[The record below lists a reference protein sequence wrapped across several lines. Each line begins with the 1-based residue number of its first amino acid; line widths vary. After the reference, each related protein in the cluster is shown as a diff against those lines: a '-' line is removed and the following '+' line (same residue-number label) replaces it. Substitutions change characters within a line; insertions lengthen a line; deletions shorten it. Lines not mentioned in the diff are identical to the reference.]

1 MNHRVEFQLRGE
13 QRPQRERERL
23 SCPGPKGRRSAK
35 EGRRETSNPDTSEEG
50 GNGETKAEAEG
61 EETGAGKEAGE
72 TSVDGLE
79 RVSAT
84 TFSGPGTWTT
94 ELVNSAR

>member
-1 MNHRVEFQLRGE
+1 MSWMEGQE
-13 QRPQRERERL
+13 I
-23 SCPGPKGRRSAK
+23 CKG
-35 EGRRETSNPDTSEEG
+35 GRRETSNPDMLEEG
-50 GNGETKAEAEG
+50 KNGETKAEAEG
-61 EETGAGKEAGE
+61 EEPRAGMEAVE

-84 TFSGPGTWTT
+84 TFSGPGKWPT

>member
-1 MNHRVEFQLRGE
+1 MSWTEGQEICNG
-13 QRPQRERERL
+13 
-23 SCPGPKGRRSAK
+23 
-35 EGRRETSNPDTSEEG
+35 GRRETSNPDTSEEG
-50 GNGETKAEAEG
+50 GNGKSRAEAEG
-61 EETGAGKEAGE
+61 EEPRAGMEAVE

-84 TFSGPGTWTT
+84 TFSGPGMWTT

>member
-1 MNHRVEFQLRGE
+1 MYKNIFCGLGQKICNG
-13 QRPQRERERL
+13 
-23 SCPGPKGRRSAK
+23 
-35 EGRRETSNPDTSEEG
+35 GRRETSIPDTSEEG
-50 GNGETKAEAEG
+50 GNRETKAEAEG
-61 EETGAGKEAGE
+61 EEPGAGMEAVE

-84 TFSGPGTWTT
+84 LFSGPGTWTT

>member
-1 MNHRVEFQLRGE
+1 MSWTEGQEICNG
-13 QRPQRERERL
+13 
-23 SCPGPKGRRSAK
+23 
-35 EGRRETSNPDTSEEG
+35 GRRETSNPDTSEEG
-50 GNGETKAEAEG
+50 GKGETKAEAEG
-61 EETGAGKEAGE
+61 EEPGAGMEAVE

>member
-1 MNHRVEFQLRGE
+1 M
-13 QRPQRERERL
+13 
-23 SCPGPKGRRSAK
+23 SWTKGQEICK
-35 EGRRETSNPDTSEEG
+35 GGRRETSNPDTSEEG